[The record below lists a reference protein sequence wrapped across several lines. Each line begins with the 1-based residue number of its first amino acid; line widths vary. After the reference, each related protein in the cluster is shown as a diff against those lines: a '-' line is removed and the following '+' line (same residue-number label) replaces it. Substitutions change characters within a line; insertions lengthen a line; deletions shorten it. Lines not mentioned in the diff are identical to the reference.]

1 MAEDFDAGDDK
12 QQQPQIGQPAPNA
25 QPIESRLSHCL
36 CCGAYVLGVR
46 FCARH
51 NALDALDDEA
61 FAELADFAYAVHS
74 GERSDWQPHAA
85 DGMPVNH
92 KRMMHTHPGELG
104 LHKRPWQV
112 DVGAINFA
120 ARELL
125 DSSGG
130 GDDGE
135 WWIIPLI

>member
-1 MAEDFDAGDDK
+1 MGDFDIWRRLGDD
-12 QQQPQIGQPAPNA
+12 ANA
-25 QPIESRLSHCL
+25 
-36 CCGAYVLGVR
+36 
-46 FCARH
+46 
-51 NALDALDDEA
+51 DDDT
-61 FAELADFAYAVHS
+61 FAELAELAYAVHS

-92 KRMMHTHPGELG
+92 KRMMHTHPADLG

-125 DSSGG
+125 SDSGDH
-130 GDDGE
+130 GDDGGE